1 LRQKVLFYY
10 VILKIPNNVL
20 EAIAVNDMN
29 EMPGMENA
37 GGTGDESG
45 ATPST
50 GGAGTESGEMAYCVK
65 CRKKTAMVETQKVTM
80 KNGRPALS
88 GKCGVCG
95 TGMYKILSQ
104 KK

>member
-1 LRQKVLFYY
+1 
-10 VILKIPNNVL
+10 
-20 EAIAVNDMN
+20 MN
-29 EMPGMENA
+29 EMPGMENTGGNEEA
-37 GGTGDESG
+37 GS
-45 ATPST
+45 ATPSAE
-50 GGAGTESGEMAYCVK
+50 GGEMAYCVK
-65 CRKKTAMVETQKVTM
+65 CRKKTAMVETQQVTM